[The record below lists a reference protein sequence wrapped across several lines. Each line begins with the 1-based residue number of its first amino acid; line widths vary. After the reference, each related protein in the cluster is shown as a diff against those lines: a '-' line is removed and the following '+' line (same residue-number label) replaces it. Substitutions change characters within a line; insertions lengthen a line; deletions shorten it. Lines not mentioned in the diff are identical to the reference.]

1 MVVLKG
7 DWVLTNGEV
16 GQVEL
21 LDYTNDGTG
30 RWHLVRVPSLS
41 FASLRSER
49 TRVKIDPAFHKLL
62 SDVNKESSDGDK
74 TKC

>member
-7 DWVLTNGEV
+7 DWVITNDEI

-21 LDYTNDGTG
+21 LDYMNDGTG

-49 TRVKIDPAFHKLL
+49 GMVKVDPVFSKLL
-62 SDVNKESSDGDK
+62 TFVNKEK
-74 TKC
+74 